1 MKFRHP
7 LSPEAQALEALGR
20 VVNNERVAW
29 WRRVARWMRLPWS
42 AP

>member
-29 WRRVARWMRLPWS
+29 WRRIARKVRFRRS
-42 AP
+42 AA